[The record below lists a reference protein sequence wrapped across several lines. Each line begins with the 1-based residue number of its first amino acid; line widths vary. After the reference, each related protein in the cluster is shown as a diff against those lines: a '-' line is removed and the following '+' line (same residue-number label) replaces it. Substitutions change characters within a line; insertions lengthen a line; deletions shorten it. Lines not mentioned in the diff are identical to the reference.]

1 MGGARSTAYFV
12 RGSDNAVEDRMSYR
26 FLILACMLG
35 ITFALTV
42 RAQDDEPR
50 TYVPIPFDP
59 NFEAKFKDR
68 LKFEKQL
75 GPLKDLV
82 RQIIADP
89 NKLHIDPKQLKDFKL
104 DDPQFKKALQDWAA
118 NDPQLKQALQDWISK
133 NPVGKQPD
141 DVKQMHDNLKTLLD
155 QSKPPMAD
163 PKTLP
168 EFPKELP
175 KISQPPRP
183 DNAIPRAVERAMQQA
198 ENSNLGEWLR
208 DSPAW
213 RRAFSDLKTSLD
225 NPNNK
230 RWGMRDIEN
239 KLKWFEGKNWKP
251 AENALDRL
259 REMPRPN
266 WERFRWDRP
275 VPGLGR
281 VRAPNLPGGLPD
293 FSAPS
298 LPTIGVGVS
307 WLLFLAVLALLVWL
321 LLRWAK
327 KQQGE
332 ATKSDAVTLGPWPV
346 RADAV
351 TTRADLVLAFDHLAR
366 LTLGAAAE
374 YWNHRVIASQ
384 WSAKTPACTPVANGL
399 AQLYE
404 MSRYSQGDAALSETE
419 RTQARLAIAQI
430 AEAA

>member
-1 MGGARSTAYFV
+1 MNNHYW
-12 RGSDNAVEDRMSYR
+12 M
-26 FLILACMLG
+26 LACLLG
-35 ITFALTV
+35 IAFSPSVL
-42 RAQDDEPR
+42 AQDDEPR
-50 TYVPIPFDP
+50 SYVPIPLDP

-75 GPLKDLV
+75 GPFKDLV

-89 NKLHIDPKQLKDFKL
+89 NKFPIDPKQLKELKF
-104 DDPQFKKALQDWAA
+104 DDPQFKKALHDWAA

-133 NPVGKQPD
+133 NPVGNQPD

-163 PKTLP
+163 PKKLP

-175 KISQPPRP
+175 KMSQPPRP
-183 DNAIPRAVERAMQQA
+183 DNAIPRAVENTMKNA
-198 ENSNLGEWLR
+198 ENGKLGEWLR

-213 RRAFSDLKTSLD
+213 RRAFSDLKTALD
-225 NPNNK
+225 NPNNQ

-239 KLKWFEGKNWKP
+239 KLKWFEGQNWTP
-251 AENALDRL
+251 VENALDRL

-275 VPGLGR
+275 VPGLGGT
-281 VRAPNLPGGLPD
+281 RAPNLPGGLPD

-332 ATKSDAVTLGPWPV
+332 ATESDAVTLGPWPV
-346 RADAV
+346 RADAI

-374 YWNHRVIASQ
+374 CWNHRVIAAQ
-384 WSAKTPACTPVANGL
+384 WSAKTPACTPVADGL

-404 MSRYSQGDAALSETE
+404 LARYTPGDATLSETE
-419 RTQARLAIAQI
+419 RTQARSAIAQI